1 MMNTCETQIIT
12 EYSRTDFLS
21 DPESIELLC
30 FRQNQLR
37 VALESTV
44 NTLIGNNWLPNYMKS
59 NIFRD
64 TRKMYKG
71 VTEKLYYTREL
82 LHHRS
87 EIEADIGADYEVL
100 MQQYKDG
107 YLSDAYHTL
116 TKNNE
121 DKDTS
126 GSLDSLNYD
135 DKINTFNNYLLQR
148 YGIEPIPED
157 YKLEY
162 DIDTIQDFKEKDR
175 KPPATLYERAIR
187 NIAMIKLYDIFNKN
201 RVRLGQKLTS
211 ADIPIYKHLM
221 SFDKGLEGMQLTA
234 PLAPFNHFDYGN
246 YVALESLETDDKKK
260 YIMDRLGEIS
270 FQAPELKEAFCA
282 AIQEQLNGED
292 VSMVDIENELSMLA
306 LKVSNVR
313 YDYEK
318 PRGYNRDKAVNYSD
332 GCISICLPNAKNL
345 KSPNALKEQILGVI
359 THVKDME
366 YEDSTRK
373 NAVGLDGYYNYI
385 SNLHEKYDVA
395 QKEQLETVEL
405 SDVEKKLEFVQNVL
419 TMGNS
424 FNDMTGALFAAKCGR
439 RSLTSYVYD
448 LNVRGYGFDV
458 DKFIEGAN
466 ALYNAIANP
475 EIGQEEKESYI
486 IKGADAMISTYA
498 SLGTHFLMGQ
508 MYLGGYKQVNTF
520 YRIQNTLI
528 KGLSKLGEEFKDS
541 PRVKEYM
548 NTVYGKISFEN
559 FGNMYLAQVLDSGI
573 GDPSKVNMFNY
584 ISDKED
590 KEDTKWLFPWRV
602 CLATLLSDRLTPEMI
617 TEINNYKSYELQSK
631 VLSYAAEKGI
641 TPQTVDVLKSNL
653 ESNNREIVFHTSP
666 GFNSFFSVGGDFYDY
681 HKKVKVD
688 NSKAFEQ
695 LFNKVEAL
703 SEKVAYN
710 IDGNG
715 EPQHVTNF
723 VNGFRQPT
731 DDDLLNNTLRS
742 ADSLTDRDE

>member
-1 MMNTCETQIIT
+1 MMNICEHQIIT

-37 VALESTV
+37 IALESTV

-64 TRKMYKG
+64 TRNKYKG
-71 VTEKLYYTREL
+71 VTEKLHYTREL

-87 EIEADIGADYEVL
+87 EIEADIGADYEVFL
-100 MQQYKDG
+100 QQYKDG
-107 YLSDAYHTL
+107 YLSEAYRTL
-116 TKNNE
+116 TKNN
-121 DKDTS
+121 KDVPES
-126 GSLDSLNYD
+126 IDSLGYYD
-135 DKINTFNNYLLQR
+135 KVNTFNNYLEQR
-148 YGIEPIPED
+148 YGIAPLPKDSI
-157 YKLEY
+157 LGY

-221 SFDKGLEGMQLTA
+221 SFDKGLEGMKLTA

-246 YVALESLETDDKKK
+246 YVALESLETDDQKK
-260 YIMDRLGEIS
+260 YIMDRLSEID
-270 FQAPELKEAFCA
+270 FQSPELKEAFCA
-282 AIQEQLNGED
+282 AIQEQLNDED
-292 VSMVDIENELSMLA
+292 ISMVNIENELSMLA
-306 LKVSNVR
+306 LKVFKVR
-313 YDYEK
+313 YDYKK
-318 PRGYNRDKAVNYSD
+318 PKGYNQDNVINYSNE
-332 GCISICLPNAKNL
+332 CISVCLPNAKNL
-345 KSPNALKEQILGVI
+345 KGPDDLKKQLLGII
-359 THVKDME
+359 THIKGIE
-366 YEDSTRK
+366 YEDSTRD
-373 NAVGLDGYYNYI
+373 NDAGLEGYYNYI

-395 QKEQLETVEL
+395 QKEQLDTVEL

-419 TMGNS
+419 SLGNS
-424 FNDMTGALFAAKCGR
+424 FNDMTGALFAAKCGKQT
-439 RSLTSYVYD
+439 LTSYAYD
-448 LNVRGYGFDV
+448 LNVRGNGFNV

-475 EIGQEEKESYI
+475 EISQEEKESYM

-498 SLGTHFLMGQ
+498 SLGTHFLMGE

-541 PRVKEYM
+541 PRVNEYM
-548 NTVYGKISFEN
+548 NTVYGKIAFEN

-573 GDPSKVNMFNY
+573 GDSSKVNIFKF
-584 ISDKED
+584 ISDKNDSQE
-590 KEDTKWLFPWRV
+590 LLPWKV
-602 CLATLLSDRLTPEMI
+602 CLATLLSDQLTPEMI

-653 ESNNREIVFHTSP
+653 ELNNREIEFNTSP
-666 GFNSFFSVGGDFYDY
+666 RFNNFFSVGGDFEDFG
-681 HKKVKVD
+681 KKVKVD
-688 NSKAFEQ
+688 TSKAFEQ

-715 EPQHVTNF
+715 EPQHVTSF

-731 DDDLLNNTLRS
+731 DDELLNNALRS
-742 ADSLTDRDE
+742 ADSLPDRNE

>member
-1 MMNTCETQIIT
+1 MMNTCENQIST

-71 VTEKLYYTREL
+71 VTEKLHYTREL

-87 EIEADIGADYEVL
+87 EIEADIGADYEVFL
-100 MQQYKDG
+100 QQYKDG
-107 YLSDAYHTL
+107 YLSEAYHTL

-121 DKDTS
+121 DKDAS
-126 GSLDSLNYD
+126 GSLDSLNYE
-135 DKINTFNNYLLQR
+135 DKINAFNNYLVQR
-148 YGIEPIPED
+148 YGIKPIPED

-221 SFDKGLEGMQLTA
+221 SFDKGLKEIQLTA
-234 PLAPFNHFDYGN
+234 PLAPFNHFDFGN
-246 YVALESLETDDKKK
+246 YVTLESLETDDQKK

-270 FQAPELKEAFCA
+270 FQSPELKEAFCA

-332 GCISICLPNAKNL
+332 KCISICLPNAKEL
-345 KSPNALKEQILGVI
+345 KGPNALKEQILGVI
-359 THVKDME
+359 THIKDME
-366 YEDSTRK
+366 YEDPTRK
-373 NAVGLDGYYNYI
+373 NARGLEGYYNYI

-419 TMGNS
+419 QIGNS
-424 FNDMTGALFAAKCGR
+424 YNDMTGALFAAKCGTQ
-439 RSLTSYVYD
+439 SLASYVYD
-448 LNVRGYGFDV
+448 LNIKGCGFDV
-458 DKFIEGAN
+458 NKFVEGAN

-475 EIGQEEKESYI
+475 NISQEEKESYM

-498 SLGTHFLMGQ
+498 SLGTRFLMGQ
-508 MYLGGYKQVNTF
+508 MYLGGNKQVNTF

-541 PRVKEYM
+541 PRVNEYM
-548 NTVYGKISFEN
+548 NTVYEKISFEN

-573 GDPSKVNMFNY
+573 GDPSKVNMSNF
-584 ISDKED
+584 ISD
-590 KEDTKWLFPWRV
+590 KEDTKWLLPWKV

-641 TPQTVDVLKSNL
+641 TPQTVDALKSNL
-653 ESNNREIVFHTSP
+653 EANNREIEFHTSP
-666 GFNSFFSVGGDFYDY
+666 RFNSFFSVGGDFEDFG
-681 HKKVKVD
+681 KTVKVD
-688 NSKAFEQ
+688 NSDVFEK
-695 LFNKVEAL
+695 LFNEVKAL
-703 SEKVAYN
+703 SDRVAYN
-710 IDGNG
+710 IDGKG
-715 EPQHVTNF
+715 EPQHVTSF

-731 DDDLLNNTLRS
+731 DDDLLNNALRS
-742 ADSLTDRDE
+742 AESLPDRDE